1 MAGNMSATDGTF
13 NSGFFTGNITS
24 SAIITGGTFRTAASG
39 TRIEMSSGSEANYFN
54 LYSGTTRSW
63 IAGESDGL
71 YFQGAGLGYNHLVLY
86 GPTGSFPSKTAFMT
100 QVRIT
105 PSEDNLFTTA
115 VLGDFRLRNITT
127 NTSTPNTASGA
138 AGISGGYGSLF
149 LVYTD

>member
-1 MAGNMSATDGTF
+1 
-13 NSGFFTGNITS
+13 
-24 SAIITGGTFRTAASG
+24 
-39 TRIEMSSGSEANYFN
+39 
-54 LYSGTTRSW
+54 
-63 IAGESDGL
+63 
-71 YFQGAGLGYNHLVLY
+71 
-86 GPTGSFPSKTAFMT
+86 MT